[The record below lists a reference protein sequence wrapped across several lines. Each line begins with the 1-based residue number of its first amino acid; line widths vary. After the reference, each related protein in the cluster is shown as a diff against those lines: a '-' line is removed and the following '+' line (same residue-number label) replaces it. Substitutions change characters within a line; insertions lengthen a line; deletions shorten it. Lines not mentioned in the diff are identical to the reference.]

1 MDDRVKELA
10 SQLKQ
15 SQDKAS
21 KYSPPMGV
29 LTQVAALPDSA
40 ITIAILSSTQIGK
53 VVNGLKSEES
63 KAKWGEE
70 TAAMAKSI
78 VKKWKKLAKTTPTP
92 SKPKAPVMQAK
103 KEPATTVTTT
113 TTPAK
118 CEVVA
123 PSSDPSLMSLKAYA
137 DTLSPSLR
145 GKVVMNLR
153 AALLSGVTGTP
164 QEMLKSETPEAIG
177 KMACDCAK
185 AVEEAM
191 RVAFPNFC
199 KEYVAKAR
207 QLTFNAKKNGDLA
220 ANVLVGFVEAKELV
234 AMTPDQLA
242 TKEKLALL
250 ESKKKLIEDA
260 RRLDWETENEDKI
273 NEQAGITGDLL
284 QASLFTCGRCKSIKT
299 TSTQKQTRSADEPM
313 TVFVHC
319 KNCGNRW
326 KC

>member
-1 MDDRVKELA
+1 
-10 SQLKQ
+10 
-15 SQDKAS
+15 
-21 KYSPPMGV
+21 
-29 LTQVAALPDSA
+29 
-40 ITIAILSSTQIGK
+40 
-53 VVNGLKSEES
+53 
-63 KAKWGEE
+63 
-70 TAAMAKSI
+70 
-78 VKKWKKLAKTTPTP
+78 
-92 SKPKAPVMQAK
+92 
-103 KEPATTVTTT
+103 
-113 TTPAK
+113 
-118 CEVVA
+118 
-123 PSSDPSLMSLKAYA
+123 MSLKAYA

-191 RVAFPNFC
+191 KAAFPNFC

-242 TKEKLALL
+242 TKEKLAAL
-250 ESKKKLIEDA
+250 ESKKKLIDDA

-319 KNCGNRW
+319 KVSVCLSIYLSGGGGRGFRGLTPAVPLSRAKTLRTAATGGSARLLESEGNITNFV
-326 KC
+326 